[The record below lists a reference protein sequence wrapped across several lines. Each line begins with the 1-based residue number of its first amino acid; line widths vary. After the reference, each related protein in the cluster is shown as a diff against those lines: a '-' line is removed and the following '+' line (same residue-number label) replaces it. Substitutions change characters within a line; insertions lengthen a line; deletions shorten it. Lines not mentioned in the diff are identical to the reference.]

1 MSVGVSTGSVAG
13 PVRWCPVP
21 TGLVVMMVAVAVCTS
36 TWMAFGRVDRA
47 AAAGTTTASRIPAV
61 DRPPPDPDPSSPG
74 TVVPSGEDQS
84 DPFLTVFDGRYFLY
98 TSGVPGLPPVNVP
111 VATATDMATWSRV
124 TDALPVLPRWAV
136 PGYTWAPDVD
146 RFGSGYVLYF
156 TAMEVGTRPARECI
170 GDATGTDPWGP
181 FTAATRPFICQGP
194 LGGSIDP
201 RVFTGAGGR
210 RWLLWKSDQNIG
222 GSSRPTQMW
231 SQALTADGLGLVG
244 RAVAILQPDE
254 PWQGSIVEAPDLV
267 EVGGAY
273 WVVYSGNWFNQPAYA
288 IGAARCRGPQGP
300 CADVSPV
307 PLLASNAQGQ
317 GPGEASV
324 LADRSGVWLL
334 YSPVR
339 SHVAVPVY
347 PPRPVFVTRLGF
359 TPDRVYLAAGGP
371 PPDLDPFLVGPPPL
385 S

>member
-1 MSVGVSTGSVAG
+1 
-13 PVRWCPVP
+13 
-21 TGLVVMMVAVAVCTS
+21 
-36 TWMAFGRVDRA
+36 
-47 AAAGTTTASRIPAV
+47 
-61 DRPPPDPDPSSPG
+61 
-74 TVVPSGEDQS
+74 
-84 DPFLTVFDGRYFLY
+84 
-98 TSGVPGLPPVNVP
+98 
-111 VATATDMATWSRV
+111 
-124 TDALPVLPRWAV
+124 
-136 PGYTWAPDVD
+136 
-146 RFGSGYVLYF
+146 
-156 TAMEVGTRPARECI
+156 
-170 GDATGTDPWGP
+170 
-181 FTAATRPFICQGP
+181 
-194 LGGSIDP
+194 
-201 RVFTGAGGR
+201 
-210 RWLLWKSDQNIG
+210 
-222 GSSRPTQMW
+222 MW